1 METAAP
7 LHASLNIRGVPDHT
21 MKGRDIMNMF
31 EKRNNILGHFD
42 PECTKNSVQNLF
54 KLASDIRKKLGKQ
67 GYLVDSYLSLILQA
81 ANNTLAYEAAYEGFE
96 MASQLRRLCY
106 DVMDN
111 NEAKKEHPFYSF
123 VKQSYDEKTYTYQ
136 ERFTTM
142 YHYYLA
148 LVDAFIEY
156 ATQLFIKEQN
166 EKLDT
171 FLDDVKLN
179 QLYAKIVQLI
189 GEDLIENL
197 NSMLKQRFFI
207 EPVVMCFMQ
216 GLTDDLLCCLN
227 YRDKETSRQIFQL
240 LMDALSKEN

>member
-42 PECTKNSVQNLF
+42 PECTKNSVQNLI

-67 GYLVDSYLSLILQA
+67 GYLIDSYLSLILQA

-142 YHYYLA
+142 YHYYIPLA
-148 LVDAFIEY
+148 DNFMEY
-156 ATQLFIKEQN
+156 ATQIFIKEQY
-166 EKLDT
+166 EKLNV
-171 FLDDVKLN
+171 FLDDVKLQ
-179 QLYAKIVQLI
+179 QLHKKITQLI
-189 GEDLIENL
+189 RDDSMENL
-197 NSMLKQRFFI
+197 NQILKQRFFI
-207 EPVVMCFMQ
+207 APVVMCFMQ
-216 GLTDDLLCCLN
+216 GLTDDLLYCLN
-227 YRDKETSRQIFQL
+227 YRDRETSKQIFQL
-240 LMDALSKEN
+240 LMDAQSK